1 MAQAPVSGF
10 SMTCFLFFAIFTAC
24 LAAYH
29 HKVLTFFGEHN
40 ADDWVDEMETRR
52 NLLIATSVLLGITS
66 FIFYPAFKCS
76 NMQTMLGLRLLGNL
90 TAMLIYLGY
99 EAGVLDEDGI
109 DSQAMKNYSFSN
121 ASDWGSTV
129 AFACAWV
136 MIATFEINETVL
148 CHRQIT
154 RWIVK
159 FQVFMF
165 WALVS
170 VSMCIPAEKLLDDV
184 DVTDTESVYS
194 KLLIAASAACALGA
208 LMFAIYCTCEVQEF
222 LKLHMLFGGLFVIL
236 FISSQAY
243 ESYNWRKDLNE
254 SYTPEI
260 RERHEMYQEL
270 YDHWLFLKNVQDAA
284 AAFLAFAML
293 QVVGFGNYFSV
304 SQQKVVSG
312 PVAKNQVIQLEVKL

>member
-1 MAQAPVSGF
+1 
-10 SMTCFLFFAIFTAC
+10 
-24 LAAYH
+24 
-29 HKVLTFFGEHN
+29 
-40 ADDWVDEMETRR
+40 
-52 NLLIATSVLLGITS
+52 LLIATSVLLGITS

-136 MIATFEINETVL
+136 MIATFEINETVI
-148 CHRQIT
+148 CHRTIT

-165 WALVS
+165 WALYAVAFVIS
-170 VSMCIPAEKLLDDV
+170 GEELLDDV
-184 DVTDTESVYS
+184 DVTDTEGVYS
-194 KLLIAASAACALGA
+194 KLLISAAAASGLAA
-208 LMFAIYCTCEVQEF
+208 LMFAFYCTCEVQEF

-236 FISSQAY
+236 RISANVY
-243 ESYNWRKDLNE
+243 ESVNYRKDLKEYYSTWIMRDTAEQLYEHYLIVKNITDVGE
-254 SYTPEI
+254 SF
-260 RERHEMYQEL
+260 L
-270 YDHWLFLKNVQDAA
+270 LFAV
-284 AAFLAFAML
+284 L
-293 QVVGFGNYFSV
+293 QIVGFDNYFFV
-304 SQQKVVSG
+304 KQQNNG
-312 PVAKNQVIQLEVKL
+312 GRVADNKVIQLELKL